1 MTMNVTEIIDL
12 GHEMYHDMP
21 NIGGAQVAFWPIS
34 SFDKAETISGGKVSM
49 ESKMMLLPEHCGTH
63 LDVQQMC
70 NLSRLVGKDFL
81 LVVAPLK
88 IREGTGCPVRPL
100 ALVM

>member
-49 ESKMMLLPEHCGTH
+49 
-63 LDVQQMC
+63 
-70 NLSRLVGKDFL
+70 
-81 LVVAPLK
+81 
-88 IREGTGCPVRPL
+88 
-100 ALVM
+100 